1 MEIPLIA
8 KFGLP
13 WNKATVELNSQIQ
26 TLAEP
31 ENKQLD
37 TFSPRLVAQQY
48 LKAYATVIKH

>member
-1 MEIPLIA
+1 MVT

-13 WNKATVELNSQIQ
+13 WNEATEANEVEFKSWIQ

-37 TFSPRLVAQQY
+37 TYSPRLVAQQY
-48 LKAYATVIKH
+48 LKAYAKVIKH